1 MSMHTS
7 FCGPFSTA
15 AVAQQ
20 NNSTKYAPIQTPGTD
35 TVASQWRARSFD
47 GACPSAATIAAV
59 EYNKPRAGLGSPAIE
74 IRREVVRRGARRI
87 AGYPEGPL
95 GGAAA
100 LARAPAAIV
109 AS

>member
-7 FCGPFSTA
+7 YQTFPTLS
-15 AVAQQ
+15 VAQQ
-20 NNSTKYAPIQTPGTD
+20 NNNSTKYAPIQTPGTD